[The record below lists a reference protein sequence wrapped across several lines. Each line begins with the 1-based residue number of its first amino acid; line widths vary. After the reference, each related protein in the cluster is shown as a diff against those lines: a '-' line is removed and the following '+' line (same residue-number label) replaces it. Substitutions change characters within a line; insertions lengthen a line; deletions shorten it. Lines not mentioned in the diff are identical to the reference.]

1 MEGLISTKLYK
12 KYLPPVLYRLFTVK
26 EYNIR
31 LLLLQTFHSYC
42 HLLDKTRLEKYIMP
56 LVSMMIFYKQRPVAV
71 PMTLFRVEWRGFEV
85 PLEHYSDRHSF
96 HWEIFSSSANAK
108 KLMKNVGLIS
118 TNHFSTQNADFS

>member
-1 MEGLISTKLYK
+1 MFPLFVIGFSFFPDDMEGLISTKLYK

-31 LLLLQTFHSYC
+31 LLLLQTLHSYC

-56 LVSMMIFYKQRPVAV
+56 LVSMMIFYELGPVTV
-71 PMTLFRVEWRGFEV
+71 PMTLFSGRMEGFEV
-85 PLEHYSDRHSF
+85 PLKHYSDRHSF

-108 KLMKNVGLIS
+108 K
-118 TNHFSTQNADFS
+118 